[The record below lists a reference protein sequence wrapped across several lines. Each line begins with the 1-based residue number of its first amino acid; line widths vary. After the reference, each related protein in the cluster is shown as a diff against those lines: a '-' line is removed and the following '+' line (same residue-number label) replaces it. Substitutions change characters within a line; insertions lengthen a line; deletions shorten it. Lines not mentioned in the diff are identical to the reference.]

1 MNILLLNKRYGY
13 ETVIPF
19 PLVSPLRMWEETALV
34 FNGGKKNYS
43 LWKSDLEDTDMIL
56 PNNTKLVLTNFKN
69 VKELYDYIA
78 PILNNEENKFVI
90 ENYL

>member
-1 MNILLLNKRYGY
+1 MNILLLNKKYGY

-43 LWKSDLEDTDMIL
+43 LWKSDFEDTDMIL

>member
-34 FNGGKKNYS
+34 FNSGKKNYS
-43 LWKSDLEDTDMIL
+43 LWKSDFDDTDMIL
-56 PNNTKLVLTNFKN
+56 PNNTKLVLTDFKN